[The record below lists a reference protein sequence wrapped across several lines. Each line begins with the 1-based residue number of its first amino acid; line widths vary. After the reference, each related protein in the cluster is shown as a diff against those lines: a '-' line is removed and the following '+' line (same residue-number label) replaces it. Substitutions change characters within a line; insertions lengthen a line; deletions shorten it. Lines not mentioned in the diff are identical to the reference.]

1 MNPQLSE
8 QLRIFALTSLLGSG
22 DLGITAERLT
32 ANARL
37 HVDRNLT
44 EPEVAAELR
53 TQADKGWAARYTP
66 AIGAERWRITAIGRS
81 TAAEMGLG

>member
-8 QLRIFALTSLLGSG
+8 QLRIFALTSMLGSG
-22 DLGITAERLT
+22 DLGITAERLA

-37 HVDRNLT
+37 HIDRNLAV
-44 EPEVAAELR
+44 PEIEAELR
-53 TQADKGWAARYTP
+53 TQVDRGWAARYQP